1 MKKMGSKTDKIVRH
15 ADVSEKAIERYL
27 TDSVKTL
34 GGICLKYS
42 NAGMVGFPDRLCL
55 LPGGVTIWV
64 ELKSKGESPKAI
76 QQVRFSQMAKI
87 GHRVYVCDSKEKV
100 DEVLDEYCRIF
111 KDL

>member
-1 MKKMGSKTDKIVRH
+1 MEKMGGKTDKIVRH

-27 TDSVKTL
+27 TNGVKTL

-42 NAGMVGFPDRLCL
+42 NAGMVGFPDRVCL

-76 QQVRFSQMAKI
+76 QQVRFSQMTKI
-87 GHRVYVCDSKEKV
+87 GHCVYVCDSKEKV
-100 DEVLDEYCRIF
+100 DEVLGEYCRKF